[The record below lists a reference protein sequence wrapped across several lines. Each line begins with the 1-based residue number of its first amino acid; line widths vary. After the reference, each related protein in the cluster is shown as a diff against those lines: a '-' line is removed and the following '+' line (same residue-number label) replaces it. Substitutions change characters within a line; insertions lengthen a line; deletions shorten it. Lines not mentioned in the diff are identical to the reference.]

1 MLTLD
6 ISQALGAHL
15 AAKHGAHVVTPD
27 DAPAVAARAMLSAL
41 ARAVPA
47 LAGLAAEL
55 EVRADRVSVT
65 VPTPAGTVIVLSPAA
80 VADPL
85 RYAATVAHE
94 MQHAQQLDAGG
105 AVRTSIDYVASPEL
119 RARAEADAYAVGLFV
134 RHVLTGS
141 LPRADDAV
149 ASLSSDTYHLAPEEV
164 TLGAGVLA
172 SHLATMAAGGVPPLT
187 VAVDVLAWL
196 RAEHPELIAVE
207 ALR

>member
-6 ISQALGAHL
+6 ISQALSAHL
-15 AAKHGAHVVTPD
+15 AALHGAHVVTPD
-27 DAPAVAARAMLSAL
+27 EAPARAARALLSAL

-47 LAGLAAEL
+47 LSDLVAEL

-65 VPTPAGTVIVLSPAA
+65 APTPAGPVIILSPSA
-80 VADPL
+80 VADPE

-94 MQHAQQLDAGG
+94 MQHAVQLHGQ
-105 AVRTSIDYVASPEL
+105 AVAQSIDYVASPEL
-119 RARAEADAYAVGLFV
+119 RARAEADAYAVGLWV
-134 RHVLTGS
+134 HHLLTAQ
-141 LPRADDAV
+141 LPTAEMAI
-149 ASLSSDTYHLAPEEV
+149 ASLSSDTYHLAAEEV

-187 VAVDVLAWL
+187 VAVEVLAWL
-196 RAEHPELIAVE
+196 RAEHPDLIAVE

>member
-41 ARAVPA
+41 ARVAPV
-47 LAGLAAEL
+47 LSDLVAEL

-134 RHVLTGS
+134 RYALTGS

-196 RAEHPELIAVE
+196 RSEHPELIAVE

>member
-1 MLTLD
+1 MLTLP
-6 ISQALGAHL
+6 IAQALGAHL

-27 DAPAVAARAMLSAL
+27 EAPARAARALLAAL
-41 ARAVPA
+41 ARVAPV
-47 LAGLAAEL
+47 LSDLAAEL
-55 EVRADRVSVT
+55 EVRANRVSVT
-65 VPTPAGTVIVLSPAA
+65 VPTPAGPVIVLSPAA

-149 ASLSSDTYHLAPEEV
+149 ASLSSDTYHLAPDEV
-164 TLGAGVLA
+164 ALGRGVLE
-172 SHLATMAAGGVPPLT
+172 SHLTTMAAGLCPPLT
-187 VAVDVLAWL
+187 IAVDVLAWL

>member
-27 DAPAVAARAMLSAL
+27 EAPARAARALLAAL
-41 ARAVPA
+41 ARVAPV
-47 LAGLAAEL
+47 LSDLVAEL
-55 EVRADRVSVT
+55 EVRANRVSVT
-65 VPTPAGTVIVLSPAA
+65 VPTPAGPVIVLSPSA
-80 VADPL
+80 VADPE

-94 MQHAQQLDAGG
+94 MQHAVQLHGQ
-105 AVRTSIDYVASPEL
+105 AVAQSIDYVASPEL

-134 RHVLTGS
+134 RYALTGS

-149 ASLSSDTYHLAPEEV
+149 ASLSSDTYHLAPDEV
-164 TLGAGVLA
+164 ALGRGVLE
-172 SHLATMAAGGVPPLT
+172 SHLTTMAAGLCPPLT
-187 VAVDVLAWL
+187 IAVDVLAWL